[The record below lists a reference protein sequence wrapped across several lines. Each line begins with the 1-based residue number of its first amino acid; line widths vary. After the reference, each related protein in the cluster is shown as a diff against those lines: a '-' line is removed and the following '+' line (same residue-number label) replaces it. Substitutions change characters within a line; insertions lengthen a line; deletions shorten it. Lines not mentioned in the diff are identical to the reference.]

1 MTLKRVILCFVLI
14 AFQTPFFFLKKKS
27 EMVVRNSTFQKL
39 NEMGMGLALKI
50 MNLSFYYYTL
60 ISYNL
65 FDQN

>member
-1 MTLKRVILCFVLI
+1 MILCFVLI
-14 AFQTPFFFLKKKS
+14 AFQTPFSLFKKKS
-27 EMVVRNSTFQKL
+27 EMVVRNLTFQKL